1 MPNSSATCVADLP
14 LVSHSSTARCLKATS
29 NFFLGILVS
38 ITGLIIRVLFIY
50 VFRYL
55 CPSNRGSLK
64 TESASHPERSSNVNA
79 WVDC

>member
-55 CPSNRGSLK
+55 CPSNRGSL
-64 TESASHPERSSNVNA
+64 TASFASGKIFAV
-79 WVDC
+79 

>member
-55 CPSNRGSLK
+55 CPSNRVSLK
-64 TESASHPERSSNVNA
+64 GKATRGGEKCPEQSTSP
-79 WVDC
+79 

>member
-55 CPSNRGSLK
+55 CPSNRGSL
-64 TESASHPERSSNVNA
+64 SYRSIRILKLYFVVF
-79 WVDC
+79 WK

>member
-55 CPSNRGSLK
+55 CPSNRGSL
-64 TESASHPERSSNVNA
+64 SQAVSLL
-79 WVDC
+79 D